1 MKHAFRCSFVIYF
14 LLILINNSFSLNI
27 KCFPSGA
34 VLVID
39 NSVIQPVDDNNGI
52 KRYNLDSNWKYA
64 FLRAPG
70 YRDRYIPFHIPDGS
84 IEEYKLEKID
94 THLVFEQTID
104 TGEQPKSVRFSPDG
118 KYLVAAL
125 LNSGGIDVFSIDGN
139 MLLEKPLLPEI
150 YAEKKGFVETL
161 FVQKFNELWVSQMST
176 GMIHIFNSS
185 DFSYKLSFPV
195 KGRWP
200 KVLTADKNENS
211 VFISNWE
218 SRSISVASTETHK
231 IMKIIKVGGIPR
243 GMGVTRDNRYLYVAL
258 YSSGN
263 IVKIDLS
270 SNLIIKTIFLGSGA
284 PRHIVISDKMNRM
297 YVSDMYLGT
306 ISIIDTRTDRI
317 IGTFYVG
324 SNLNTIALG
333 DNDRYLFI
341 SSRGKNS
348 KNGYL
353 YKGPVFGKIFV
364 YDTLLN
370 KIVDWTWGGNQPT
383 GLAVAPDGQKI
394 AFTDFLDHRME
405 IYNWEM

>member
-1 MKHAFRCSFVIYF
+1 
-14 LLILINNSFSLNI
+14 
-27 KCFPSGA
+27 
-34 VLVID
+34 
-39 NSVIQPVDDNNGI
+39 
-52 KRYNLDSNWKYA
+52 
-64 FLRAPG
+64 
-70 YRDRYIPFHIPDGS
+70 
-84 IEEYKLEKID
+84 
-94 THLVFEQTID
+94 
-104 TGEQPKSVRFSPDG
+104 
-118 KYLVAAL
+118 
-125 LNSGGIDVFSIDGN
+125 
-139 MLLEKPLLPEI
+139 
-150 YAEKKGFVETL
+150 
-161 FVQKFNELWVSQMST
+161 
-176 GMIHIFNSS
+176 
-185 DFSYKLSFPV
+185 
-195 KGRWP
+195 
-200 KVLTADKNENS
+200 
-211 VFISNWE
+211 
-218 SRSISVASTETHK
+218 
-231 IMKIIKVGGIPR
+231 
-243 GMGVTRDNRYLYVAL
+243 MGVTRDNRYLYVAL

-270 SNLIIKTIFLGSGA
+270 SNLIIKTIFLGNGA